1 MEVHRIEIPEEYG
14 GGWVEV
20 KAKRSWKDSNKIAG
34 AGFRIRAG
42 VTQPEIE
49 QAQSEGRT
57 ADLMEMDTHG
67 RLSAPLEVSIV
78 ETSPELR
85 PDGVTIRAWLDS
97 DELSE
102 EVGDFLTK
110 AIDEYYESK
119 ARTALDRKT

>member
-1 MEVHRIEIPEEYG
+1 MELHRIMIPEEYG
-14 GGWVEV
+14 GGWVEI

-49 QAQSEGRT
+49 QAQAEGRT

-78 ETSPELR
+78 ETSPDLR
-85 PDGVTIRAWLDS
+85 PLGMPVRAWLDS

-102 EVGDFLTK
+102 DVGDFLTK
-110 AIDEYYESK
+110 AIEEYYAGR
-119 ARTALDRKT
+119 ARTADDRKI